1 MPSLAAIV
9 LADGQASPAN
19 VTFTADSINGNI
31 VHFNDGTDP
40 LSSQVTLQ
48 TSVTLAKKKGDF
60 SVVSAVFRSPY
71 VDATTGAVLFY
82 DQARVEYRYG
92 YGSLLAKRKNL
103 FAFVKNLHANASF
116 KTLVEG
122 PQAWFA

>member
-1 MPSLAAIV
+1 
-9 LADGQASPAN
+9 
-19 VTFTADSINGNI
+19 
-31 VHFNDGTDP
+31 

>member
-1 MPSLAAIV
+1 MPSLAAIT
-9 LADGQASPAN
+9 LADGQVSPAN
-19 VTFTADSINGNI
+19 VTFTADNINGNL

-48 TSVTLAKKKGDF
+48 TSVSIAKKKGDF

-71 VDATTGAVLFY
+71 VDSTTGAVLFY
-82 DQARVEYRYG
+82 DQARVEYRWG
-92 YGSLLAKRKNL
+92 YASLLAKRKNL
-103 FAFVKNLHANASF
+103 FAFVKNVHANAGF
-116 KTLVEG
+116 KTLCEG

>member
-9 LADGQASPAN
+9 LADGQATPVN
-19 VTFTADSINGNI
+19 VTFTADQVNGNI

-48 TSVTLAKKKGDF
+48 TTVTLAKKKGEF
-60 SVVSAVFRSPY
+60 SVVSLVFRSPY

-92 YGSLLAKRKNL
+92 YASLLAKRKNL
-103 FAFVKNLHANASF
+103 FAFVKNAHANAGI
-116 KTLVEG
+116 KALAEG